1 MRFLGHE
8 VASLVRF
15 LCFSLGFYFDD
26 LVFVYVPEVASDWFV
41 GGYLLEYVHVVSD
54 LVVVLLVFG
63 SEFVVDDGGL
73 VVVGDDAVGA
83 LCALAWVVC
92 GGVEESAFVV
102 GRGVGGEPV

>member
-1 MRFLGHE
+1 MRLFG
-8 VASLVRF
+8 
-15 LCFSLGFYFDD
+15 FSLWFYFDD

-54 LVVVLLVFG
+54 LVVVLRVFG
-63 SEFVVDDGGL
+63 SELVVDDGGL

-83 LCALAWVVC
+83 LYALAWVVC

-102 GRGVGGEPV
+102 GCGAGGEPA